1 MTEDKNRCVITGL
14 GLVCAIGNNV
24 EESWE
29 NCLKGKSGIK
39 VTSTVDTERCYAKLA
54 AEVECADLDSPE
66 SADRATKLCMKAVKE
81 ALNDAKFLPE
91 EIEKEGSRVSVI
103 IGSCVGGGA
112 SVEHYYRNG
121 KPKEDILK
129 MPIGP
134 IANEV
139 AAYTGARG
147 VVTNIGNACAA
158 GTISIAYAADLIRA
172 GKADTV
178 IAGGADSFTS
188 VPYAGFLSLH
198 ALSENGCSPFNHCD
212 GITLGEGSGV
222 LVVESYE
229 HAKARGAKIYCEVL
243 GSGVTSDA
251 FHITAPRDDG
261 EGQMNAIRRALES
274 SGASESEIGY
284 INGHGTGTAKNDM
297 AEFLSVHTIFDGKND
312 SLSVSSTKAM
322 VGHCL
327 GAAGSIEAVFSI
339 KALTQNKVPATIG
352 YSEDD
357 LRTLSERAG
366 KIDFMP
372 NNSKEKPLQ
381 TVMSNSFAFGGNNA
395 SILFSEKP
403 GEVRAERDAG
413 RIHITGLG
421 IVSSCG
427 NGIENYVRKCNEG
440 IRPESVSTQ
449 SKIEI
454 SEFDELGLKMA
465 FYRKLDKFSQIQA
478 VSGMQALRDAKLEI
492 NDENAVDIGLIV
504 GTADGPL
511 STICEFQQTI
521 VERGNFYGS
530 AFKFPHTVYNA
541 AGGYLSICSGIKGYT
556 ATVTNGAQAG
566 LQSVAYAAEELRQKK
581 SRIIMATGNDENSA
595 TMTELYE
602 KLGMISKTQA
612 SPYASVGNGSDSA
625 AHGFSLGDGST
636 SIILETEE
644 SAKARGAKSYAVLA
658 GYGMA
663 HKSVPLDTVEGSGAA
678 LVEATERALQD
689 SGISADEI
697 DAIVGFG
704 NGCRATDS
712 LEIEAYKKLFGER
725 LSSIPLYSVKDT
737 TGEGRAAS
745 AALSCAHAALLL
757 SQEHGLRGTAYFC
770 EDGAVTKKAAE
781 SKGLRNILVASYA
794 FGGSYTALV
803 VQKA

>member
-14 GLVCAIGNNV
+14 GLVCAIGNSV

-66 SADRATKLCMKAVKE
+66 NADRATKLCMKAVKE
-81 ALNDAKFLPE
+81 ALSDAKFLPD
-91 EIEKEGSRVSVI
+91 EIQKEGSRVSVI

-147 VVTNIGNACAA
+147 IVTNIGNACAA

-172 GKADTV
+172 GKADAV
-178 IAGGADSFTS
+178 IAGGSDSFTS

-261 EGQMNAIRRALES
+261 EGQMNAIRRALKS
-274 SGASESEIGY
+274 SGASEGEIGY

-297 AEFLSVHTIFDGKND
+297 AEFLSVRTIFEGKND

-352 YSEDD
+352 YSEED

-372 NNSKEKPLQ
+372 NNSKEKALQ

-395 SILFSEKP
+395 SIIFSEKA
-403 GEVRAERDAG
+403 GDVRAERDAG
-413 RIHITGLG
+413 KIHITGLG

-427 NGIENYVRKCNEG
+427 NGIENYVKKFNDEIPPEG
-440 IRPESVSTQ
+440 VSTQ

-454 SEFDELGLKMA
+454 PEFDELGLKMA

-478 VSGMQALRDAKLEI
+478 VSGMKALRDAGLEV
-492 NDENAVDIGLIV
+492 NDGNAVDIGLIV

-556 ATVTNGAQAG
+556 ATITNGAQAG

-602 KLGMISKTQA
+602 KLGMISEKHAT
-612 SPYASVGNGSDSA
+612 PYSA
-625 AHGFSLGDGST
+625 IGGESKSCGFSLGDGST
-636 SIILETEE
+636 SIILESEE

-663 HKSVPLDTVEGSGAA
+663 HKSVPLDTIEGSGDA
-678 LVEATERALQD
+678 LIEAVERALQD

-704 NGCRATDS
+704 NGCRSTDS
-712 LEIEAYKKLFGER
+712 LEIESYKKIFGER
-725 LSSIPLYSVKDT
+725 LSAIPLYSVKDT

-757 SQEHGLRGTAYFC
+757 SQKYELRGKAYFC
-770 EDGAVTKKAAE
+770 DGGTVSKKAAE
-781 SKGLRNILVASYA
+781 AKDLRNVLVTSYG
-794 FGGSYTALV
+794 FGGSYTAV
-803 VQKA
+803 IVQKA

>member
-14 GLVCAIGNNV
+14 GLVCAIGNSV
-24 EESWE
+24 DESWE

-39 VTSTVDTERCYAKLA
+39 VTSTVDTEKCYANLA

-66 SADRATKLCMKAVKE
+66 NADRATKLCMKAVKE
-81 ALNDAKFLPE
+81 ALNDAKFSPD
-91 EIEKEGSRVSVI
+91 EITKEGSRVSVI

-147 VVTNIGNACAA
+147 IVTNIGNACAA

-172 GKADTV
+172 GKADAV
-178 IAGGADSFTS
+178 IAGGSDSFTS

-222 LVVESYE
+222 LLVESYE

-261 EGQMNAIRRALES
+261 EGQMNAIRRALEY
-274 SGASESEIGY
+274 SGAKEGEIGY

-297 AEFLSVHTIFDGKND
+297 AEFLSVHTIFDDKND

-352 YSEDD
+352 YSEED
-357 LRTLSERAG
+357 LKTLSERAG

-395 SILFSEKP
+395 SIIFSEKP
-403 GEVRAERDAG
+403 GEVRAERNAG
-413 RIHITGLG
+413 KIHITGLG

-427 NGIENYVRKCNEG
+427 NGIENYVKKFNEG
-440 IRPESVSTQ
+440 IQPESLSTQ

-454 SEFDELGLKMA
+454 AEFDELGLKMA

-478 VSGMQALRDAKLEI
+478 VSGMKALKDAGLEV
-492 NDENAVDIGLIV
+492 NDGNAVDIGLIV

-566 LQSVAYAAEELRQKK
+566 LQSIAYAAEELRQKK
-581 SRIIMATGNDENSA
+581 SRIIMATGNDENSS
-595 TMTELYE
+595 TMSELYE
-602 KLGMISKTQA
+602 KLGMISEKQV
-612 SPYASVGNGSDSA
+612 SPYSSLVEGKPVSR
-625 AHGFSLGDGST
+625 GFSLGDGST

-644 SAKARGAKSYAVLA
+644 SVKERGAKSYAILA
-658 GYGMA
+658 GYGMS
-663 HKSVPLDTVEGSGAA
+663 HKSVPLDTVAGSDEA
-678 LVEATERALQD
+678 LVEAVERALQD
-689 SGISADEI
+689 SGISSGEI

-704 NGCRATDS
+704 NGCSSTDS
-712 LEIEAYKKLFGER
+712 LEIEAYKKIFGGR
-725 LSSIPLYSVKDT
+725 LSAIPLYSVKDT

-757 SQEHGLRGTAYFC
+757 SQKYELRGKAYFC
-770 EDGAVTKKAAE
+770 EEGAVSKKDAE
-781 SKGLRNILVASYA
+781 PKALKNILVTSYA
-794 FGGSYTALV
+794 FGGSYTALI